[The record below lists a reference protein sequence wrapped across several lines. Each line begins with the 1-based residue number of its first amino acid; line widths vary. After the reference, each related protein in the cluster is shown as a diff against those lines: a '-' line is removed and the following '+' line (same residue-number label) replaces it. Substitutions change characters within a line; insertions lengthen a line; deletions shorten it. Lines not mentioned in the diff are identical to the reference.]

1 VIRNN
6 AALGNMS
13 FADKKDKLKNTHIE
27 LNRWILD
34 QSTWQE
40 KEIAKRADLL
50 LTTAKGLWIGP

>member
-1 VIRNN
+1 
-6 AALGNMS
+6 MS